1 MNPVESIGGKQT
13 GGKAMAFFWLAAVF
27 LTIFSSK
34 LWLIDLFCGSA
45 LPWWDQWVTEGWSLY
60 IPFMEKQLALKSLF
74 AGHSEHRI
82 FINRILSLILFVLN
96 GQSWDARLGMTLNA
110 LITAGIGV
118 VLSAFSWKLLGKR
131 NIAAICLFNT
141 LVFSLPFSWAC
152 TLLGVTGKELLIAFA
167 VLAIWFLLR
176 SRLFSGQWFFG
187 LLCALL
193 SLVTLGSGFC
203 AAASVLMIILLRTVM
218 RQGPGFRRR
227 SESYGGQ
234 VAGGSAMTAR
244 AASRLGENLIT
255 TTILLAIPIAG
266 FFLMIRVP
274 EHVDLRPDNI
284 RAFFVYFGQ
293 NLAWPNSSLPWT
305 AFIVWLPSLLL
316 LCAYIL
322 HRIDELSSAEFVFGF
337 GLWVALQDAALAFSR
352 CGGLT
357 SRHTVILCLAWPI
370 NFLALLL
377 LMHERPAMPCL
388 RKCLTIIFLVW
399 LGNAGYDL
407 WKISDKT
414 YLAEAASYKQ
424 HFKQCEE
431 NVRAFLGSDNI
442 ADLASKPL
450 YDIPFP
456 DPELLARVLRN
467 PHIRAIL
474 PSCVADANRPGPL
487 SVFVTKLIPK
497 GAKLLIIGIS
507 LLAVLTGIRFYQA
520 RGSRKGF

>member
-1 MNPVESIGGKQT
+1 MNSTLTSASKQP
-13 GGKAMAFFWLAAVF
+13 GSKFIPFLWFAAVF

-34 LWLIDLFCGSA
+34 LWLIDRFGSS
-45 LPWWDQWVTEGWSLY
+45 LPLLDQWAAEGWSLY
-60 IPFMEKQLALKSLF
+60 IPFFEKQLMLKDLF
-74 AGHSEHRI
+74 TAHCEHRI
-82 FINRILSLILFVLN
+82 FVSRIMFLLLLVLN
-96 GQSWDARLGMTLNA
+96 GQWDVCLHMTVNA
-110 LITAGIGV
+110 IMAAGIGV
-118 VLSAFSWKLLGKR
+118 ALSAFAWKLLGKKHL
-131 NIAAICLFNT
+131 AVICLFNT
-141 LVFSLPFSWAC
+141 IVFSLPFSWEC
-152 TLLGVTGKELLIAFA
+152 SLLGFIANYFLIAFA
-167 VLAIWFLLR
+167 LLAVWFLLEY
-176 SRLFSGQWFFG
+176 RLFSVKWFLG

-193 SLVTLGSGFC
+193 SLVTMGSGFC
-203 AAASVLMIILLRTVM
+203 AAASVLAVILLRLVM
-218 RQGPGFRRR
+218 RQDRPWR
-227 SESYGGQ
+227 
-234 VAGGSAMTAR
+234 
-244 AASRLGENLIT
+244 NLISAVV
-255 TTILLAIPIAG
+255 LGAIVMAG
-266 FFLMIRVP
+266 FFLMVDVP
-274 EHVDLRPDNI
+274 GHAPLKPANLG
-284 RAFFVYFGQ
+284 AFFVFFAQ
-293 NLAWPNSSLPWT
+293 TLAWPNSSLPWT